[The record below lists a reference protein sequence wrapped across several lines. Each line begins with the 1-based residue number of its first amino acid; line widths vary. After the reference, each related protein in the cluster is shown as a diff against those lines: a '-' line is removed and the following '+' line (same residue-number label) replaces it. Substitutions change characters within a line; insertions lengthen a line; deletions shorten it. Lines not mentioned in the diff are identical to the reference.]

1 MLGFAIMFIYVSI
14 VLAMAYIVR
23 KTVQDI
29 DSTMPEEVSNVMNTE
44 VE

>member
-29 DSTMPEEVSNVMNTE
+29 NSTMPEEINQEANVE
-44 VE
+44 FE